1 MLITQIIR
9 LGALPKLML
18 TVFIL
23 VAKEIGVIADP
34 IVRLNLKWPFPTA
47 L

>member
-18 TVFIL
+18 MVYISM
-23 VAKEIGVIADP
+23 AKEIGVTADP
-34 IVRLNLKWPFPTA
+34 IVRLNLE
-47 L
+47 